1 MIHYLLNDFSWCNEQ
16 SYSGK
21 KGLPSLGIKPET
33 FHFSLSYEA
42 GITRQG
48 ETSWQGREFNVQ
60 KAFYNPNSFVFNFN
74 KTCLKGK
81 HYQKLHH
88 IKLCLAYY
96 VVLSLEIT
104 PFIDYLCAIGT
115 TPSYLKLVIGQGKQ
129 HNLIPHLSLFMALTL
144 PGTHLAE
151 DDMIC
156 QTFWLRDMT
165 WLSPETWW
173 CVPWPDV
180 TSDSCPSSLVTP
192 AALSAKSEV
201 TRR

>member
-129 HNLIPHLSLFMALTL
+129 HNLIPHLSLFMAWPGWGRHDLPDILTPWHDL
-144 PGTHLAE
+144 TVS
-151 DDMIC
+151 
-156 QTFWLRDMT
+156 RDLMM
-165 WLSPETWW
+165 
-173 CVPWPDV
+173 
-180 TSDSCPSSLVTP
+180 CPL
-192 AALSAKSEV
+192 
-201 TRR
+201 TRRDVRLVPLKSGDTSRPVC